1 MTWAMDDAPMLRT
14 KSGKPD
20 TTARHVLQ
28 ALAEHANK
36 NGRNAHPSLIRL
48 QYRTGYDRRT
58 VQRALRRL
66 QDAGLIVDDG
76 RVQDRTRWK
85 LALHVTRP
93 ASDWEDLERAEE
105 EDREATAARVR
116 KHRSKKSAVTD
127 AEAVTETDA
136 DDVTEAGVTD
146 SASVRNALEVRY
158 VTHSASVCNALSA
171 ALTTNQPSEEPPAT
185 PMAGV
190 GAQGAGPLPGAYNA
204 PIDDAAFT
212 VTDSMRRWA
221 HATYPGL
228 DIEHS
233 TAQFVSHYRSTG
245 ARRHSWPDAWQKWI
259 RDDARRV
266 AQRHTTGNVIPLP
279 TGQALTGTDARV
291 AGWLALPT
299 EDPS

>member
-1 MTWAMDDAPMLRT
+1 MSTEAVTWAMDDAPMLRT

-190 GAQGAGPLPGAYNA
+190 GAQGAGPCPARTTPPSTTPHSPSPTRCAAGPTPPTPG
-204 PIDDAAFT
+204 
-212 VTDSMRRWA
+212 
-221 HATYPGL
+221 
-228 DIEHS
+228 S
-233 TAQFVSHYRSTG
+233 TSST
-245 ARRHSWPDAWQKWI
+245 
-259 RDDARRV
+259 
-266 AQRHTTGNVIPLP
+266 PLP
-279 TGQALTGTDARV
+279 SSSATTAPPEHAATPGPMPGKSGYATTPAASPNATPPETSSHCPPARPSPE
-291 AGWLALPT
+291 PT
-299 EDPS
+299 HA